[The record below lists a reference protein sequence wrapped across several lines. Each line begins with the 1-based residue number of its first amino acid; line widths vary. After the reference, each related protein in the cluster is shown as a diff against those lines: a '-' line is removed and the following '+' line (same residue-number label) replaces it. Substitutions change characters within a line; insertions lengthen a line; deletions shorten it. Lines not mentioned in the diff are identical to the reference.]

1 LPAEAASSGHGLL
14 LRLSH
19 VSKAY
24 PVDEKPSARLRALFP
39 ALLRGESK
47 LFWALRDVSF
57 ELRRGESLGIVGANG
72 SGKST
77 LLQIAAGILRPT
89 EGSVDVYGRMAGL
102 LELGSG
108 FNPEFTGRQNVQL
121 SASLHGLS
129 ARQTAERF
137 AEIVAFADIG
147 EFLDQPV
154 RTYSSGMQMRLAF
167 AVSIH
172 VDADILLVDEALA
185 VGDIAFRQRCMH
197 RIHQMREH
205 GLSILFVSHSSE
217 DVRAISDRCLWLDQ
231 GSAQALGATDGVVGQ
246 YLASMTARDAAM
258 IATEAAAQTA
268 RAPFTAPE
276 LAPPA
281 ASSGHRFG
289 DGRVTISGATFLL
302 ESRRTD
308 GSQQACQ
315 QPVLRRG
322 DSVTVR
328 LSFKVHQP
336 LASPIAGFMVRDAPG
351 RCLFSSSTSRE
362 GFQMPPLVA
371 GDHMSVEFVWTM
383 PRLAPATYGLTLAV
397 SDGRLDKYVICDW
410 AYDYLSFSVAAGDEP
425 AFGWIGLDCEVDV
438 KLLGARPVAGEPHR
452 PG

>member
-1 LPAEAASSGHGLL
+1 MPAETATSGNDLL
-14 LRLSH
+14 LRLRH

-24 PVDEKPSARLRALFP
+24 PLDDKPSARLRALFP
-39 ALLRGESK
+39 LLGHSESK

-89 EGSVDVYGRMAGL
+89 EGSVELNGRLAGL

-129 ARQTAERF
+129 AKQTAQRF
-137 AEIVAFADIG
+137 EEIVAFADIG

-154 RTYSSGMQMRLAF
+154 RTYSSGMLMRLAF

-185 VGDIAFRQRCMH
+185 VGDIAFRQRCMR
-197 RIHQMREH
+197 RIHEMRDC

-217 DVRAISDRCLWLDQ
+217 DVRAISDRCLWLEE
-231 GSAQALGATDGVVGQ
+231 GSVQALGATDGVVGQ

-258 IATEAAAQTA
+258 IASEVAAETS

-276 LAPPA
+276 LAPPVEF
-281 ASSGHRFG
+281 SGHRFG
-289 DGRVTISGATFLL
+289 DARVTISGATFLL
-302 ESRRTD
+302 ESGQTD
-308 GSQQACQ
+308 APQRECQ

-322 DSVTVR
+322 DIVTVR
-328 LSFKVHQP
+328 LSFRVHQP
-336 LASPIAGFMVRDAPG
+336 LASPIAGFMVRDG
-351 RCLFSSSTSRE
+351 QGKCVFSSNTSRE

-371 GDHMSVEFVWTM
+371 GDHMTVEFVWTM

-397 SDGRLDKYVICDW
+397 SEGTLDKYVICDW
-410 AYDYLSFSVAAGDEP
+410 TYDFLSFTVAPGDEP
-425 AFGWIGLDCEVDV
+425 EFG
-438 KLLGARPVAGEPHR
+438 
-452 PG
+452 

>member
-1 LPAEAASSGHGLL
+1 MSAEPASSGPDLL

-24 PVDEKPSARLRALFP
+24 PLDERPSARLRALFP
-39 ALLRGESK
+39 ALFHAESK

-89 EGSVDVYGRMAGL
+89 EGSVEVNGRLAGL

-129 ARQTAERF
+129 AKQTAERF
-137 AEIVAFADIG
+137 EEIVAFADIG
-147 EFLDQPV
+147 DFLDQPV
-154 RTYSSGMQMRLAF
+154 KTYSSGMLMRLAF

-197 RIHQMREH
+197 RIHQMRER

-217 DVRAISDRCLWLDQ
+217 DVRAISDRCLWLDL
-231 GSAQALGATDGVVGQ
+231 GSMQALGATDGVVGQ
-246 YLASMTARDAAM
+246 YLANMTARDAAM
-258 IATEAAAQTA
+258 IASEVAAQTA
-268 RAPFTAPE
+268 RAPFAAPE
-276 LAPPA
+276 LAPPVA
-281 ASSGHRFG
+281 FAGHRFG
-289 DGRVTISGATFLL
+289 DARVTLSGATFLI
-302 ESRRTD
+302 ESAPA
-308 GSQQACQ
+308 GAPQPACQ

-322 DSVTVR
+322 DLVTVR

-336 LASPIAGFMVRDAPG
+336 LALPIAGFMVRDGQG
-351 RCLFSSSTSRE
+351 RCVFSSNTTRE

-371 GDHMSVEFVWTM
+371 GDHMTVDFVWTM
-383 PRLAPATYGLTLAV
+383 PWLAPATYGLTLAV
-397 SDGRLDKYVICDW
+397 SDGTLAQHVICDW
-410 AYDYLSFSVAAGDEP
+410 AYDFLSFSVAPGDEP
-425 AFGWIGLDCEVDV
+425 EFGWIGLDCEVDV
-438 KLLGARPVAGEPHR
+438 KLLGARPAASEPHCL
-452 PG
+452 G